1 MAKKVVSFLILMVL
15 LVTMPAAAAFVG
27 TDDAQVQAVAEPI
40 LDNLLAGFNQ
50 GNYAQYSK
58 DFDATLREA
67 IPEKKFQ
74 QVREQILKKLGAFK
88 SKKYLGFLNQQAYTV
103 VLWKGVFAGTQDNI
117 LIKMVLSKRQ
127 DKVVVVGL
135 WFQ

>member
-1 MAKKVVSFLILMVL
+1 MGISILAVVALGL
-15 LVTMPAAAAFVG
+15 LTLAVAGAPVG
-27 TDDAQVQAVAEPI
+27 TSDQQVRSLAEPI

-50 GNYAQYSK
+50 GDYAKYSK
-58 DFDATLREA
+58 DFDAALREA

-74 QVREQILKKLGAFK
+74 QVREDILKKFG
-88 SKKYLGFLNQQAYTV
+88 KYREKNDLGFLNQEPYTV
-103 VLWKGVFAGTQDNI
+103 ALWKGAFAGTQNDI
-117 LIKMVLSKRQ
+117 LIKLVLSKRQ